1 MFSGKKRANKKSDIR
16 NIVTLNAYEKKYYI
30 YKEELLYPLQKLVYN
45 KTNYIVSFLSHK
57 DIIATKVQL
66 SRNIPE
72 EDIPSILE
80 IKAYEELGLD
90 QASSYHISYYEEMQE
105 GDERYFHLFVTE
117 IETMDEMFLPIR
129 NETKYIDLIVP
140 EPLLYKPLYTKEILV
155 GGGVDCFVY
164 FTKKDASIT
173 FYKDG
178 RYLYSKSLDFSLE
191 QIYDKFCEI
200 EGEQVDKEHF
210 LSILETEGL
219 KATEPNYQQNFMK
232 IFGEVFIAIN
242 DIIIYTKRAYQLD
255 NINHVY
261 IGSQQGPIIGLDE
274 YSHNYL
280 GLPSADFNFDYKI
293 NSDEWY
299 TDQYQFLMLL
309 TGMEYMQDPG
319 YVVNM
324 STYPRPP
331 SFLNRASG
339 QFIITTFAAITIGL
353 GYPLYYLINAYLNN
367 AQIYVLSAQ
376 EKKLKAEANK
386 YKRIIGQK
394 RKTLSGLDKEL
405 ARLSQLYGSKTRTL
419 QSIYKEKVDYRLKSG
434 VYYVLAETLAKFN
447 VYVDKIVTK
456 DDTVYLSLV
465 GEDDLR
471 LTSFI
476 RYITDKHY
484 DDIKSIDIERIE
496 KKPDD
501 NVYRGLL
508 KVELR

>member
-191 QIYDKFCEI
+191 QIYD
-200 EGEQVDKEHF
+200 
-210 LSILETEGL
+210 
-219 KATEPNYQQNFMK
+219 N
-232 IFGEVFIAIN
+232 
-242 DIIIYTKRAYQLD
+242 
-255 NINHVY
+255 
-261 IGSQQGPIIGLDE
+261 SQS
-274 YSHNYL
+274 Y
-280 GLPSADFNFDYKI
+280 F
-293 NSDEWY
+293 
-299 TDQYQFLMLL
+299 
-309 TGMEYMQDPG
+309 
-319 YVVNM
+319 
-324 STYPRPP
+324 
-331 SFLNRASG
+331 
-339 QFIITTFAAITIGL
+339 
-353 GYPLYYLINAYLNN
+353 
-367 AQIYVLSAQ
+367 
-376 EKKLKAEANK
+376 
-386 YKRIIGQK
+386 
-394 RKTLSGLDKEL
+394 
-405 ARLSQLYGSKTRTL
+405 
-419 QSIYKEKVDYRLKSG
+419 
-434 VYYVLAETLAKFN
+434 
-447 VYVDKIVTK
+447 
-456 DDTVYLSLV
+456 
-465 GEDDLR
+465 
-471 LTSFI
+471 
-476 RYITDKHY
+476 
-484 DDIKSIDIERIE
+484 
-496 KKPDD
+496 
-501 NVYRGLL
+501 
-508 KVELR
+508 